1 MLAAFRA
8 AFSVFSRNMPNPT
21 GTKDASQSVNKTDKR
36 IEAALDF
43 VRGLYKILS
52 SNPSDAPAT
61 DQLVDQINQHGK
73 KLHTYTHKPVAG
85 VPRDPEVDQQGTRL
99 WNICTRLR
107 RECDPTNK
115 RLKRLYLYGRVL
127 AFHLLVVAN
136 PRETRKAQDLIY
148 VVKLAL
154 KAARDCVE
162 SSEFE
167 LATEVLQKAADYKS
181 SLQDLASALPKEE
194 VDEYNCL
201 EVEYFITRTALS
213 WADNHI
219 DVAEHMYTKSERLR
233 QHLTPDYAE
242 RLSDVLYGIGK
253 SLASRNDFP
262 TATKWLQRAN
272 EVINTPNLEHLSREG
287 LELRLAILQA
297 LVSALLATGIS
308 TDLDKATQLVDYIE
322 SEVGNRPVVSL
333 LKLEVLR
340 KTPAEIFDDDAYG
353 GVLRRL
359 IKDFN
364 SSDAGFRLIIH
375 HIRKLHDKSPGAA
388 CAVLDEFIL
397 SLRGVNDNSWM
408 EKSVITR
415 MWMITNQRDTNQTIE
430 TVRGVLSNLTRPLS
444 AEAAVAAQ
452 ALIWKKLESNYSQ
465 KQYDIAENWCRLS
478 LHPIFHN
485 CGPGNM
491 AKLERKLLLCALA
504 RNELEAAVSVV
515 HNLSKQSWREPM
527 TAYLAFKVAIRCE
540 DRTLAEQCIHTIGE
554 APNHVDFLGA
564 CIAESHKK
572 GDIFCAIAALKKL
585 QESYEYK
592 DPNPIHLPALFRC
605 LIRLLNILAE
615 KPDETQEDFIR
626 DLCRQFD
633 IVVYALERQGNDPKT
648 PKLFT
653 VDELEWFSRNAY
665 NLALKHTTTW
675 DLRCVICLL
684 TACVNIINHF
694 PADVGSQVEVTLKA
708 LFSRFIIASAL
719 TSLARTLD
727 NVKEQLED
735 YQLMRKHVQAFDSQV
750 PEYLPRL
757 DEQSRADMVRKHAT
771 LLTFDFEAAIAL
783 GQWDDLGGIVQRAV
797 PCKSAVAYQ
806 TMADSLLRAQVPG
819 QVLYSTMRKI
829 VNEIWDLE
837 SFDAVKL
844 AKYTRCLFQATLP
857 LDDTLAMKLLQE
869 ACGKAR
875 ELHES
880 DARWPEEELEWM
892 AATAFN
898 HAIDLY
904 GAYERDRA
912 KEWASSALNLAHYC
926 PDGGFERMLQ
936 DKFIRLN
943 FEDDGRNRER

>member
-1 MLAAFRA
+1 MQ
-8 AFSVFSRNMPNPT
+8 T
-21 GTKDASQSVNKTDKR
+21 
-36 IEAALDF
+36 
-43 VRGLYKILS
+43 
-52 SNPSDAPAT
+52 
-61 DQLVDQINQHGK
+61 
-73 KLHTYTHKPVAG
+73 
-85 VPRDPEVDQQGTRL
+85 
-99 WNICTRLR
+99 
-107 RECDPTNK
+107 
-115 RLKRLYLYGRVL
+115 
-127 AFHLLVVAN
+127 
-136 PRETRKAQDLIY
+136 
-148 VVKLAL
+148 
-154 KAARDCVE
+154 
-162 SSEFE
+162 
-167 LATEVLQKAADYKS
+167 
-181 SLQDLASALPKEE
+181 SLTS
-194 VDEYNCL
+194 
-201 EVEYFITRTALS
+201 
-213 WADNHI
+213 
-219 DVAEHMYTKSERLR
+219 
-233 QHLTPDYAE
+233 LTT
-242 RLSDVLYGIGK
+242 S
-253 SLASRNDFP
+253 
-262 TATKWLQRAN
+262 
-272 EVINTPNLEHLSREG
+272 
-287 LELRLAILQA
+287 
-297 LVSALLATGIS
+297 
-308 TDLDKATQLVDYIE
+308 
-322 SEVGNRPVVSL
+322 
-333 LKLEVLR
+333 
-340 KTPAEIFDDDAYG
+340 
-353 GVLRRL
+353 
-359 IKDFN
+359 
-364 SSDAGFRLIIH
+364 
-375 HIRKLHDKSPGAA
+375 
-388 CAVLDEFIL
+388 
-397 SLRGVNDNSWM
+397 
-408 EKSVITR
+408 
-415 MWMITNQRDTNQTIE
+415 
-430 TVRGVLSNLTRPLS
+430 
-444 AEAAVAAQ
+444 
-452 ALIWKKLESNYSQ
+452 
-465 KQYDIAENWCRLS
+465 
-478 LHPIFHN
+478 
-485 CGPGNM
+485 
-491 AKLERKLLLCALA
+491 
-504 RNELEAAVSVV
+504 
-515 HNLSKQSWREPM
+515 
-527 TAYLAFKVAIRCE
+527 
-540 DRTLAEQCIHTIGE
+540 
-554 APNHVDFLGA
+554 
-564 CIAESHKK
+564 
-572 GDIFCAIAALKKL
+572 
-585 QESYEYK
+585 
-592 DPNPIHLPALFRC
+592 
-605 LIRLLNILAE
+605 
-615 KPDETQEDFIR
+615 
-626 DLCRQFD
+626 
-633 IVVYALERQGNDPKT
+633 VVYALERQGNDPKT

-771 LLTFDFEAAIAL
+771 LLTFDFEAAVAL

-819 QVLYSTMRKI
+819 QGMIFAIFLCNRVEVADTDFCEVLYSTMRKI

-875 ELHES
+875 ELHEVSFHFDALDHYYVDDQLVANHYSRYQS